1 MILCIET
8 ATSVCSV
15 ALCDRERIISARE
28 NSEGRSHA
36 SLLTV
41 YIGELFREQNITA
54 SELEAVAVS
63 KGPGSFTGLRIG
75 VSVAKGISYRAS
87 IPLIGVD
94 TMTSMFHGIKSQ
106 QMEQYGLADSSLLCP
121 MLDARR
127 MEVFYAIFDSEGNV
141 RKDLSAGVIDEDSF
155 SNITDDVRILFFGN
169 GAGKCKDLLKRRN
182 SAWNTEFILS
192 ARYMRN
198 PAFKAF
204 DRAAFEDTAYF
215 EPFYLK
221 DFIATL
227 PRKNIIGQ

>member
-41 YIGELFREQNITA
+41 YIDELFREQNITA
-54 SELEAVAVS
+54 SELEAVAVT

-75 VSVAKGISYRAS
+75 VSVAKGIAYRAS

-94 TMTSMFHGIKSQ
+94 TMTSMFHGIRLLQ
-106 QMEQYGLADSSLLCP
+106 EEQYSLNENSLWCP

-127 MEVFYAIFDSEGNV
+127 MEVFYAIFNSEGNI
-141 RKDLSAGVIDEDSF
+141 RKEISAAIIDEESF
-155 SNITDDVRILFFGN
+155 RDIPDDVRILFFGT
-169 GAGKCKDLLKRRN
+169 GAGKCKDILKRKN
-182 SAWNTEFILS
+182 SAWNTDFSLS
-192 ARYMRN
+192 AQNMLL
-198 PAFKAF
+198 PAYKAF
-204 DRAAFEDTAYF
+204 DSAAFEDTAYF

-221 DFIATL
+221 DFIAIL